1 MVRISHFVCDW
12 STNKISS
19 VCIEMS
25 QPNMWFAMKMIT
37 PVRVVPVI
45 KKNEPVR
52 PEPKPRKKLVPIH
65 SNVSN
70 DREDDWDSFMN

>member
-12 STNKISS
+12 NTNKISS

-25 QPNMWFAMKMIT
+25 QTNVWFAMRTIA
-37 PVRVVPVI
+37 PVRVAPVI
-45 KKNEPVR
+45 KKTETVR

-65 SNVSN
+65 SDVAN
-70 DREDDWDSFMN
+70 DRQDDWDSFMN